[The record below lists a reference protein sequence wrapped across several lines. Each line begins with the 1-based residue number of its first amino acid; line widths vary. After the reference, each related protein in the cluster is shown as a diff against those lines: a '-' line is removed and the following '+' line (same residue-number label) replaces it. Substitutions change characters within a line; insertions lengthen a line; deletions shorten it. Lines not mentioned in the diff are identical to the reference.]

1 MANSSRPDTPAGL
14 RALRWPLRL
23 TWAGMLA
30 ENLSRALWP
39 LLAVVFAVLAMLMLG
54 LQDIVMIEV
63 VWSVVVV
70 SCLAALAALVY
81 AFRTFRLPTRAQAL
95 ARLDA
100 SLPGRPIQAL
110 MDDQAI
116 GQGDAASAAVW
127 AAHQNRMA
135 ARAAQA
141 RAVPGD
147 LRVARFDPFA
157 LRYVALLAFVMAL
170 LFGSIWRVG
179 SVADMTPGG
188 GGLATGPVWEGRCA
202 DRLRNRLWPQGRC
215 PTRIGGGP

>member
-81 AFRTFRLPTRAQAL
+81 AFRTFRLPTRAQAGRCGL
-95 ARLDA
+95 GCGLGGA
-100 SLPGRPIQAL
+100 PEPHGRPRGASPRGAGRPAGGAL
-110 MDDQAI
+110 
-116 GQGDAASAAVW
+116 
-127 AAHQNRMA
+127 
-135 ARAAQA
+135 
-141 RAVPGD
+141 
-147 LRVARFDPFA
+147 
-157 LRYVALLAFVMAL
+157 
-170 LFGSIWRVG
+170 
-179 SVADMTPGG
+179 
-188 GGLATGPVWEGRCA
+188 
-202 DRLRNRLWPQGRC
+202 
-215 PTRIGGGP
+215 